1 MKDKNFINRNN
12 IYLLLILYLSLLLG
26 FYFGENLNYGAKPDW
41 YYTNFPAIKD
51 FSENLSKTLFNYD
64 KYNHRHSPIYLIFL
78 SLFSK
83 IGINF
88 DLIRF
93 IHLNIST
100 YLIYIFFKCLC
111 LKFKKI
117 DKNILFLLS
126 ISIFLSPTFRS
137 LAIWPDTRIIGLIF
151 FTLSIYE
158 FLKFNN
164 SKNIY
169 FFYKNIIYVVAS
181 SYISPNFSVFI
192 IFYYLFFLKYV
203 EIKHIFL
210 SIVLSSLLSL
220 PALYY
225 LFVLDI
231 NFLLGQTPG
240 ANINETVGLD
250 FNISNKILIIS
261 TIIFFHLIPFMFD
274 KKFLN
279 EFIISIKK
287 NFFFIL
293 TFLIINL
300 YFFDYLQIFTGGGFF
315 FHLSL
320 LLFNNNLIFYFF
332 SFFSLFI
339 IAYFI
344 LSNLNNTILYIL
356 LILSNVQNT
365 IYHKYYDPL
374 VMILFFLLFVHF
386 LPEKFLSRKKNL
398 IFLYLFYLFFISLR
412 IINNLFL

>member
-365 IYHKYYDPL
+365 IYHKYYDPF

>member
-1 MKDKNFINRNN
+1 
-12 IYLLLILYLSLLLG
+12 
-26 FYFGENLNYGAKPDW
+26 
-41 YYTNFPAIKD
+41 
-51 FSENLSKTLFNYD
+51 
-64 KYNHRHSPIYLIFL
+64 
-78 SLFSK
+78 
-83 IGINF
+83 
-88 DLIRF
+88 
-93 IHLNIST
+93 
-100 YLIYIFFKCLC
+100 
-111 LKFKKI
+111 
-117 DKNILFLLS
+117 
-126 ISIFLSPTFRS
+126 
-137 LAIWPDTRIIGLIF
+137 
-151 FTLSIYE
+151 
-158 FLKFNN
+158 
-164 SKNIY
+164 
-169 FFYKNIIYVVAS
+169 
-181 SYISPNFSVFI
+181 
-192 IFYYLFFLKYV
+192 V

-374 VMILFFLLFVHF
+374 VMILFFLLFAHF

-412 IINNLFL
+412 IINNLFF

>member
-93 IHLNIST
+93 IHLNISI

-137 LAIWPDTRIIGLIF
+137 IAIWPDTRIIGLIF

-164 SKNIY
+164 SKNIN
-169 FFYKNIIYVVAS
+169 FFYKNIIYVVVS

-192 IFYYLFFLKYV
+192 IFYYLFFLRYV

-210 SIVLSSLLSL
+210 SILLSSLLSL

-240 ANINETVGLD
+240 ANINDTVGLD

-293 TFLIINL
+293 IFLIVNL

-374 VMILFFLLFVHF
+374 VMILFFLLFAHF

-412 IINNLFL
+412 IINNLFF